1 MLLERPILHRLAADA
16 LADLRRD
23 GIEVAPEDVLWL
35 NHLAG
40 KCVRPTAADEI
51 LFLDPP
57 VLCGFQLPFG
67 PFRRRALSQPL
78 LLWPLSIGAR
88 LWLEQYGR
96 PWFHGCGDMEPL
108 AVAYAMANA
117 RRPDLLRAL
126 SSRLRAHLKIAWWA
140 TRLTASLAQLSEAI
154 ARALNPEDLDL
165 VDVPFPG
172 ERKPDRSLAADYG
185 DVLAQLC
192 HFYGETPSHW
202 LWQVSE
208 DTCAAMLRK
217 LSAVLPKEMGTD
229 PSSPKFRLLSQFR
242 LAVGEIRKRQNPE
255 ARMQ

>member
-1 MLLERPILHRLAADA
+1 MLLEKPILHRLAADA

-40 KCVRPTAADEI
+40 KCVRPTAADEL

-67 PFRRRALSQPL
+67 PFRRRADSQPL

-126 SSRLRAHLKIAWWA
+126 SSRPRAHLKIAWWA